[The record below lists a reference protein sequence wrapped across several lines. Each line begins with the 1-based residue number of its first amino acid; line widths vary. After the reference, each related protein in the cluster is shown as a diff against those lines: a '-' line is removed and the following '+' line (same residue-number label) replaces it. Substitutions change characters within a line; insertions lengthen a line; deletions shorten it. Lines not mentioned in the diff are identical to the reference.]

1 MGRFITIEGGE
12 GTGKSTQTGLLV
24 NALRQRGTA
33 VVATREPG
41 GSPGAEKIRELLLD
55 ETAAWDPP
63 TEALLLFAARADHYV
78 TLIAPALR
86 RGDWVVADRFADST
100 RAYQG
105 FGMGLDMSAI
115 DTLYEL
121 ALGDFRPDLTLILDL
136 PVERAMKR
144 LKGREGRLDRYERMD
159 AAFHRRLREGF
170 LRISEN
176 EPERAVVVDA
186 DASVEI
192 VFSRI
197 EETVA
202 ARLSA

>member
-63 TEALLLFAARADHYV
+63 TEALLHFAARADHYV
-78 TLIAPALR
+78 TLIAPALQ

>member
-12 GTGKSTQTGLLV
+12 GTGKSTQTSLLV
-24 NALRQRGTA
+24 NALRRRGIA

-41 GSPGAEKIRELLLD
+41 GSPGAEKIRKLLLD
-55 ETAAWDPP
+55 EAAAWDPP
-63 TEALLLFAARADHYV
+63 TEALLHFAARADHYV

-86 RGDWVVADRFADST
+86 RGDWVVSDRFADST
-100 RAYQG
+100 RVYQG

-115 DTLYEL
+115 ETLYQL

-144 LKGREGRLDRYERMD
+144 LKERGERADRYERMN
-159 AAFHRRLREGF
+159 AAFHRRIRQGF

-176 EPERAVVVDA
+176 EPERVVVVDA
-186 DASVEI
+186 DAPVET
-192 VFSRI
+192 VSSSI

-202 ARLSA
+202 ARLPT

>member
-12 GTGKSTQTGLLV
+12 GTGKSTQAGLLAK
-24 NALRQRGTA
+24 ALRQRGID

-55 ETAAWDPP
+55 ETIAWDPP
-63 TEALLLFAARADHYV
+63 TEALLQFAARADHYV

-86 RGDWVVADRFADST
+86 RGDWVVSDRFADST

-105 FGMGLDMSAI
+105 SGMGVAAAAI
-115 DTLYEL
+115 ETLYKL

-159 AAFHRRLREGF
+159 AAFHREVRDGF
-170 LRISEN
+170 LGISEE
-176 EPERAVVVDA
+176 EPERVVVIDA
-186 DASVEI
+186 DAPVEI
-192 VFSRI
+192 VSSRV
-197 EETVA
+197 EKAVA
-202 ARLSA
+202 DRLSA

>member
-12 GTGKSTQTGLLV
+12 GSGKSTQAGLLSK
-24 NALRQRGTA
+24 ALRQRGID

-55 ETAAWDPP
+55 ETIAWDPP
-63 TEALLLFAARADHYV
+63 TEALLQFAARADHYV

-86 RGDWVVADRFADST
+86 RGDWVVSDRFADST

-105 FGMGLDMSAI
+105 SGMGVAAEAI
-115 DTLYEL
+115 ETLYKL

-144 LKGREGRLDRYERMD
+144 LEGREGRLDRYERMD
-159 AAFHRRLREGF
+159 AAFHREVRDGF
-170 LRISEN
+170 LGISEE
-176 EPERAVVVDA
+176 EPERVVVIDA
-186 DASVEI
+186 DAPVEI
-192 VFSRI
+192 VSSRV
-197 EETVA
+197 EKAVA
-202 ARLSA
+202 DRLSA

>member
-12 GTGKSTQTGLLV
+12 GSGKSTQAGLLAQ
-24 NALRQRGTA
+24 ALRQRGID

-55 ETAAWDPP
+55 ETMGWDPP
-63 TEALLLFAARADHYV
+63 TEALLQFAARADHYV

-86 RGDWVVADRFADST
+86 RGDWVVSDRFADST

-105 FGMGLDMSAI
+105 SGMGVAAGAI
-115 DTLYEL
+115 ETLYKL

-144 LKGREGRLDRYERMD
+144 LEGREGHLDRYERMD
-159 AAFHRRLREGF
+159 AAFHREVRDGF
-170 LRISEN
+170 LGISEE
-176 EPERAVVVDA
+176 EPERVVVIDA
-186 DASVEI
+186 DAPVEI
-192 VFSRI
+192 VSSRV
-197 EETVA
+197 EKAVA
-202 ARLSA
+202 DRLSA

>member
-12 GTGKSTQTGLLV
+12 GSGKSTQAGLLSK
-24 NALRQRGTA
+24 ALRQRGIA

-55 ETAAWDPP
+55 ETIAWDPP
-63 TEALLLFAARADHYV
+63 TEALLQFAARADHYV

-86 RGDWVVADRFADST
+86 RGDWVVSDRFADST

-105 FGMGLDMSAI
+105 FGMGVAATAI
-115 DTLYEL
+115 ETLYKL

-144 LKGREGRLDRYERMD
+144 LEGREGRLDRYERMD
-159 AAFHRRLREGF
+159 AAFHREVRDGF
-170 LRISEN
+170 LGISKE
-176 EPERAVVVDA
+176 EPERIVVIDA
-186 DASVEI
+186 DAPVEI
-192 VFSRI
+192 VSSRV
-197 EETVA
+197 EKAVA
-202 ARLSA
+202 DRLSA